1 MAIRLC
7 ESAPQRAEFPPI
19 WAGRVVRS
27 VSLAVGALIALAIC
41 ESAKAPEQMLA
52 EWNAGVLRGLAWALK
67 SKAR

>member
-1 MAIRLC
+1 
-7 ESAPQRAEFPPI
+7 
-19 WAGRVVRS
+19 VVRS
-27 VSLAVGALIALAIC
+27 VSLAVGALIALAVG